1 MKRIGELGIE
11 KEISAIISGFKEYDH
26 FRINFALFA

>member
-11 KEISAIISGFKEYDH
+11 KEISAIISGIKYGVH
-26 FRINFALFA
+26 FCINFALFA